1 MGKGE
6 KQATSS
12 SIIELLGETL
22 VGSDGEVAT
31 AKALDGK
38 YVGLYFSGHWCGP
51 CRGFTPKLAESYNTI
66 AKEDKKPFEIVF
78 VSSDRDQEAFDEYR
92 KEQPWLALPYPNR
105 KAKAELSKKYKV
117 SGIPSFVILD
127 PDGNTVTTDGRS
139 AISSD
144 PKGLK
149 FPWTPPTVREA
160 LGDTL
165 LGKDGEIATSTAL
178 EGKYVGLYF
187 SGHWCGPCRGFTPK
201 LAETYNT
208 MKKAGKQL
216 ELIFVSSDRDEEA
229 FDSYRSEQPWL
240 ALPYAN
246 RDGKA
251 ALSSRFD
258 VSGIPSLV
266 ILDPD
271 LNVVTTDG
279 RAAVSKDTDGA
290 DFPAGWYPKPLND
303 LSDGPGDINE
313 KPSVILLMEKVGD
326 ERQSK
331 LRSILETF
339 ANADAKAA
347 KESKA
352 EMQMCYFTA
361 CEGGGIVEQIRGMT
375 NVGDA
380 DPAKAQ
386 LVLMD
391 IPDDG
396 AYYVCEVENVDTQED
411 VTAFLDAY
419 KANTLTRKQLQ

>member
-1 MGKGE
+1 M
-6 KQATSS
+6 
-12 SIIELLGETL
+12 
-22 VGSDGEVAT
+22 
-31 AKALDGK
+31 
-38 YVGLYFSGHWCGP
+38 YFSGHWCGP

-78 VSSDRDQEAFDEYR
+78 VSSDRDQAAFDEYR
-92 KEQPWLALPYPNR
+92 NEQPWLALPYSNR
-105 KAKAELSKKYKV
+105 KAKNELSKKFKV

-127 PDGNTVTTDGRS
+127 PEGNTVTTDGRS

-144 PKGLK
+144 PTGAK
-149 FPWTPPTVREA
+149 FPWVPPTVREA

-165 LGKDGEIATSTAL
+165 VGKDGEIDTSKAL

-187 SGHWCGPCRGFTPK
+187 SGHWCGPCRSFTPK
-201 LAETYNT
+201 LAETYNA
-208 MKKAGKQL
+208 MKKAEKPF
-216 ELIFVSSDRDEEA
+216 EIVFVSSDRDQAA
-229 FDSYRSEQPWL
+229 FDSYHAEQPWL

-279 RAAVSKDTDGA
+279 RSAVSKDADGA
-290 DFPAGWYPKPLND
+290 NFPEGWYPKPLND

-313 KPSVILLMEKVGD
+313 KPSLILLMEEVGE
-326 ERQSK
+326 ERQGK
-331 LRSILETF
+331 LRSFIDKLAT
-339 ANADAKAA
+339 ADAKTA
-347 KESKA
+347 KENQA
-352 EMQMCYFTA
+352 EMEMCYFTA
-361 CEGGGIVEQIRGMT
+361 CEGGGIVDQIRSMT
-375 NVGDA
+375 NIGNADA
-380 DPAKAQ
+380 AKAQ

-396 AYYVCEVENVDTQED
+396 AYYVCETENVDAEQD
-411 VTAFLDAY
+411 LTAFLDAY
-419 KANTLTRKQLQ
+419 KANTLTRKQLR